1 MPVAVLRAVVST
13 PRVPVLVI
21 RHEPRRQPSADV
33 VVVAGA
39 AGAAPVGDAPVGA
52 ALVGVVLGV
61 VEVDEPELGDVLA
74 EAAGVLTGEVGDAD
88 EDDEPREPVWPQTA
102 PAMSP
107 TTAAIARETSTIAP
121 AGIDPRSCGRIVI
134 TCPP

>member
-1 MPVAVLRAVVST
+1 MLRAVVST
-13 PRVPVLVI
+13 PSVPVLVM

-39 AGAAPVGDAPVGA
+39 AGAAPVGEAPVGA
-52 ALVGVVLGV
+52 AVVGVVEGV
-61 VEVDEPELGDVLA
+61 VEADEPELGDVLA
-74 EAAGVLTGEVGDAD
+74 EAPGVLTAAVADDD
-88 EDDEPREPVWPQTA
+88 EDDEPREPVCPQMA

-107 TTAAIARETSTIAP
+107 TTAAMASDTSTIAP
-121 AGIDPRSCGRIVI
+121 AGMAPLSFRRCVL